1 MFVSFH
7 SQCNNYLIPRT
18 LDSKLPYHLIARHFN
33 VDLYKGNSFE
43 KSFPIHEYA
52 VTAKISL
59 SNKYYIVATK
69 RRLIKLGG
77 SLPVEWNIPNIRKI
91 VLFN

>member
-77 SLPVEWNIPNIRKI
+77 SLPV
-91 VLFN
+91 